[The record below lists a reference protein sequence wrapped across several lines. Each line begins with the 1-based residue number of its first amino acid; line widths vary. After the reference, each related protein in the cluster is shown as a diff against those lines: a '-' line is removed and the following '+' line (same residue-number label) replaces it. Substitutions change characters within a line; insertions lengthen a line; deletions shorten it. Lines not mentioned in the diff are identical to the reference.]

1 MDFCGK
7 NVATNVG
14 RIFLKIL
21 DEEFPKSNPL
31 HKLFNRNT
39 VKISYSCM
47 PNIKQNIHSHN
58 KSTLQSRK
66 NTNETPKLCNCRK
79 PSDCPMAGNC
89 LKESIVYQ
97 ATVTTEDNKPNQTYV
112 GLTENSFKTRY
123 ANHKASF
130 NHPNKRMSTELS
142 KHIWNLKD
150 SNINFRITWK
160 ILKQAVSYNPCSKRC
175 NLCLWEKYF
184 IICKPH
190 LGTLNKRNELV
201 TSCRH
206 ASKFLYIKYINIR

>member
-1 MDFCGK
+1 
-7 NVATNVG
+7 
-14 RIFLKIL
+14 
-21 DEEFPKSNPL
+21 
-31 HKLFNRNT
+31 
-39 VKISYSCM
+39 M

-150 SNINFRITWK
+150 SNINFRIHLEDFKAGCVVQSLFQKVQFVSVGEIFYYLQAPSRNT
-160 ILKQAVSYNPCSKRC
+160 KQTQRTC
-175 NLCLWEKYF
+175 N
-184 IICKPH
+184 
-190 LGTLNKRNELV
+190 
-201 TSCRH
+201 
-206 ASKFLYIKYINIR
+206 FL